1 MSYHRHSNP
10 PAALSITLLIL
21 GAMVAMGLYN
31 TRFKVAE
38 QPGLLHGYFVE
49 ERPRQQLST
58 IPIAC
63 PVPQP
68 DMLLSTSPVLCL
80 SPIFP
85 DTVAVTDEE
94 IVSAQTLPLSIECSI
109 ISTSETAH
117 KQVQN
122 QPAEHTYAPPIC
134 RVAPQPEYPAVMKAT
149 KRRGEVRVRIHIDT
163 EGIPTAVDVISS
175 THIAFAQAAQLCILK
190 RWKFIPARKNG
201 KPVPSIANITIHF
214 AP

>member
-10 PAALSITLLIL
+10 LAALSITLLIL
-21 GAMVAMGLYN
+21 GALVAMGLYN

-38 QPGLLHGYFVE
+38 QPGLLHGYFIE

-58 IPIAC
+58 ILIAC

-68 DMLLSTSPVLCL
+68 DMLLSTSPVLSL

-109 ISTSETAH
+109 ITTSETAH

-122 QPAEHTYAPPIC
+122 QPAEQTYTPPIC
-134 RVAPQPEYPAVMKAT
+134 RVAPQPEYPAAMKT
-149 KRRGEVRVRIHIDT
+149 TRRRGEVRVRIHIGS

-175 THIAFAQAAQLCILK
+175 THIAFAQTAQLCILK
-190 RWKFIPARKNG
+190 RWKFIPAYKNG
-201 KPVPSIANITIHF
+201 KPVPSLANITIHF